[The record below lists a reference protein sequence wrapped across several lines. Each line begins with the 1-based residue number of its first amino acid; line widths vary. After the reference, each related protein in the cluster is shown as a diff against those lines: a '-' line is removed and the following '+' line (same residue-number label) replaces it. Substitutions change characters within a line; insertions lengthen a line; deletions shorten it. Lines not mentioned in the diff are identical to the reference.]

1 MKNINIKFKN
11 FSVSNNKEITFI
23 LGPCQIES
31 RNHALDICAEIDDLS
46 KKLQF
51 NYIYK
56 SSFDKANR
64 TSHKSERGVGIKKGL
79 NILSELKEKFNCLV
93 TSDVHDV
100 SQIHEAKNV
109 LDIIQI
115 PAFLCR
121 QTDLLLEAGKT
132 GLPVNVKKGQFLS
145 PMDMKNVVKKILSTN
160 NNNIMLTERGTVFG
174 YNNLVTD
181 LRSLD
186 ILKMTGFP
194 VIFDA
199 THSVQLPGGAK
210 NKSSGE
216 SKFVSLLA
224 KASTTAGI
232 AGIFMETHENPQLAP
247 SDGQS
252 MIPLKKLGKL
262 IHSLKLYDNLAKN
275 KNI

>member
-64 TSHKSERGVGIKKGL
+64 TSHKSERGVGIKKL

-93 TSDVHDV
+93 TSDVLDV

-121 QTDLLLEAGKT
+121 QTDLLLEAGKL

-160 NNNIMLTERGTVFG
+160 NNNIMLTERGPF
-174 YNNLVTD
+174 LAII
-181 LRSLD
+181 
-186 ILKMTGFP
+186 ILLQ
-194 VIFDA
+194 I
-199 THSVQLPGGAK
+199 
-210 NKSSGE
+210 
-216 SKFVSLLA
+216 
-224 KASTTAGI
+224 
-232 AGIFMETHENPQLAP
+232 
-247 SDGQS
+247 
-252 MIPLKKLGKL
+252 
-262 IHSLKLYDNLAKN
+262 
-275 KNI
+275 